1 MTHAFDPVTTAVTR
15 IVNSPTLKNCST
27 DDPDMTSVFDAT
39 ALEALPKALRFP
51 ADSIRRLRNRLFK
64 RFLPDSLV
72 ARDLSHLQQVRLHSL
87 DLSERHDSAIDGA
100 SKLLF
105 QTETG
110 TFIETVI
117 LRIASGRTTL
127 CLSSQVGCAAACE
140 FCATGHM
147 GIAQNLTAAQI
158 LDQVVQAGQLLAA
171 EHRQLHNIVFMG
183 MGEPFHNEQNLFAA
197 IECLTDPR
205 QFARSPGSLLISTVG
220 LPEAMVRCAQRF
232 SDVNLALSLHSVDQ
246 DIRRSMIP
254 LAGKYQLA
262 ELKRALAEVNRLQ
275 RRPVMLEYLMLADV
289 NDSLEQAQALAAW
302 VRDLKVHINLIPF
315 NPIADAPN
323 IRGSQPDVIREFS
336 DLLKNAGLK
345 VTIRY
350 SLGTDIAAAC
360 GQLVRRVSMAT

>member
-1 MTHAFDPVTTAVTR
+1 MVPLFD
-15 IVNSPTLKNCST
+15 NE
-27 DDPDMTSVFDAT
+27 
-39 ALEALPKALRFP
+39 ALEALRISLRWNP
-51 ADSIRRLRNRLFK
+51 EGIRRLRNRLLK
-64 RFLPDSLV
+64 RFLPDSAVVSDIAVSQKLK
-72 ARDLSHLQQVRLHSL
+72 LHCL
-87 DLSERHDSAIDGA
+87 ELSERHDSAIDGA

-105 QTETG
+105 RTETG

-127 CLSSQVGCAAACE
+127 CVSSQVGCAAACA

-158 LDQVVQAGQLLAA
+158 LDQVVQAGQLLTA

-183 MGEPFHNEQNLFAA
+183 MGEPFHNEQSLFET

-220 LPEAMVRCAQRF
+220 IPEAMVRFAQRF
-232 SDVNLALSLHSVDQ
+232 PGVNLALSLHGVDQ
-246 DIRRSMIP
+246 EIRRSVIP
-254 LAGKYQLA
+254 LAGKYQLP
-262 ELKRALAEVNRLQ
+262 ELKRALSEVNRLQ
-275 RRPVMLEYLMLADV
+275 KRPVMLEYLMLADV

-315 NPIADAPN
+315 NPIADAPHL
-323 IRGSQPDVIREFS
+323 RGSGQAVIREFS
-336 DLLKNAGLK
+336 DSLKNAGLK

-350 SLGTDIAAAC
+350 SLGADIAAAC
-360 GQLVRRVSMAT
+360 GQLVRQVTVAT